1 MAKSG
6 IVFRVFLMNAS
17 CPTVTIVSLIAPFTL
32 FLQVHTFWNISMS
45 LQYQQVGW
53 EAASTSVILDDVS
66 FSSKVLIN
74 DSFKIIRAN

>member
-1 MAKSG
+1 
-6 IVFRVFLMNAS
+6 
-17 CPTVTIVSLIAPFTL
+17 
-32 FLQVHTFWNISMS
+32 MS